1 MNTRQEQNFSSLC
14 CRCCTY
20 VHRAAAERKIE
31 CDGKVQRQRLC
42 LHLSWCW
49 FTAHTNTH
57 TASHGRF
64 YFLYQDVNLH
74 NDELLLS
81 EIEKRESLKK
91 KVSFEEP
98 QGFADEDE
106 FYVFFFRFDSSR
118 STLNHHANDTSL
130 HAPSLTRFH
139 CNCFRKLL
147 RKCTTWR
154 QHQMF
159 PWHPSSH
166 RPSGARSFLCVPNA
180 NAALIVVAAVRY
192 CWEALSRSTV

>member
-1 MNTRQEQNFSSLC
+1 MCFSHEHSTGAEFFLSLLPLL
-14 CRCCTY
+14 Y

-81 EIEKRESLKK
+81 EIEKRESSKK

-106 FYVFFFRFDSSR
+106 FYIFFFV
-118 STLNHHANDTSL
+118 STRLVL
-130 HAPSLTRFH
+130 H
-139 CNCFRKLL
+139 
-147 RKCTTWR
+147 
-154 QHQMF
+154 
-159 PWHPSSH
+159 
-166 RPSGARSFLCVPNA
+166 
-180 NAALIVVAAVRY
+180 
-192 CWEALSRSTV
+192 